1 MELRGR
7 TALVT
12 GATGGLGQAIARR
25 LRVEGCTLTLT
36 GRRADVLDAI
46 AAEVDGRALVADM
59 SDAEDVDRVARECA
73 GMDVLVANAG
83 LPGNGLL
90 EEYSVEQLDR
100 VLDVN
105 LRSAIVLTRLLGEGM
120 LDRGEGHI
128 VLVSSLSGKSTTPVT
143 SLYNATKF
151 GLRGFAL
158 ALRADWEPRGVGVS
172 CVNPGPIA
180 QAGMFVDGG
189 GTLPFGLKPRTPED
203 VAAAVVKAIVHN
215 KPEVDVADVMTRVGS
230 TFGLLAPQTAA
241 RLGRLLGADRI
252 AYQLAEGHRDKR

>member
-12 GATGGLGQAIARR
+12 GAAGGLGQAIARR

-36 GRRADVLDAI
+36 GRRADVLDTV
-46 AAEVDGRALVADM
+46 AAEVDGRAVVADL
-59 SDAEDVDRVARECA
+59 SQVDDVERVARECA
-73 GMDVLVANAG
+73 GVDVLVANAG
-83 LPGNGLL
+83 LPGNGPL
-90 EEYSVEQLDR
+90 EEYTVEQIDR

-105 LRSAIVLTRLLGEGM
+105 LRSAIVLTRMIGERM

-172 CVNPGPIA
+172 CINPGPIA
-180 QAGMFVDGG
+180 EAGMFVDGG
-189 GTLPFGLKPRTPED
+189 GTLPPGVRARSPED
-203 VAAAVVKAIVHN
+203 VAAAVVRAVVHN
-215 KPEVDVADVMTRVGS
+215 KAEIDVADLVTKVGA
-230 TFGLLAPQTAA
+230 TIGLLAPQTSA
-241 RLGRLLGADRI
+241 RLSKLVGADRI
-252 AYQLAEGHRDKR
+252 ARELAEGNKDKR